1 MRQDRRAAPRI
12 AKAVGRHPSLGE
24 HNRVVTRT
32 SPLIWPRALA
42 SALVAVGLILAACT
56 PPSAEPFVPSE
67 AGVISSRTST
77 PTDTTFVLAGGRQLT
92 FGEGVRWL
100 NGMLGEGDLLLA
112 GTSPTRWAATLSGN
126 IEGPGGLRPCYRIVG
141 PAWDRGDHLEIAY
154 ATGDGPVTLAVA
166 KAPTWTSLGTQ
177 DSGQLIGTYTCL
189 DASGRA
195 VARERGGG

>member
-1 MRQDRRAAPRI
+1 VSARTLLTLAG
-12 AKAVGRHPSLGE
+12 AVA
-24 HNRVVTRT
+24 V
-32 SPLIWPRALA
+32 
-42 SALVAVGLILAACT
+42 VGLIFAACA

-67 AGVISSRTST
+67 GGVIASRMST
-77 PTDTTFVLAGGRQLT
+77 PTDTTVVLVGGQQLT

-100 NGMLGEGDLLLA
+100 NGLGGEGDLLLA
-112 GTSPTRWAATLSGN
+112 GTSPTRWAATVVGN

-166 KAPTWTSLGTQ
+166 KAPTWTSLGTE
-177 DSGQLIGTYTCL
+177 DSGQLIGASTCL
-189 DASGRA
+189 DAKGRA